1 MKRQK
6 NIVWGE
12 TVKPKAKKI
21 ILYLLLFLP
30 VALLFAY
37 VAGGHK
43 DFLAEAVFIGIF
55 WLINSALAI
64 MAVELKHSL
73 EKTLYDYKNI
83 MLVGGILFL
92 FTMAVALFLWIFFDY
107 YKNPISVQTVYDV
120 VLAFPEKFS
129 YYAVFILSAICVL
142 LGVSNIELLR
152 KEGFHLHNAL
162 SVLLAALYLGGTAA
176 VYILS
181 DLLEEHTGTE
191 TPLTAFLNIAF
202 PLFCLLMLCYF
213 ECILAGTAVMGYR
226 AAKQVPAYDKD
237 YIIILGCSIDKKGG
251 LLPLL
256 KGRVDRAV
264 RYAWEQE
271 RTSGKSLRYIP
282 SGGKGS
288 NEVIS
293 EASAMELYLLSH
305 GAEREEVIPEN
316 RSTNTY
322 ENMKFS
328 KAILDKLDPDA
339 KVAFAT
345 TNYHMLRSGILA
357 QKVGLDAEG
366 IAAATKWYFWPN
378 GFLREFFAII
388 VMHLKSHIA
397 VGAALLIL
405 SVLVGFAGSMGFMG

>member
-1 MKRQK
+1 M
-6 NIVWGE
+6 
-12 TVKPKAKKI
+12 KPKAKKK
-21 ILYLLLFLP
+21 ILYLLLLLP
-30 VALLFAY
+30 VVVLFIY

-181 DLLEEHTGTE
+181 DLLEEHTGNN
-191 TPLTAFLNIAF
+191 TPLTAFFNIAF
-202 PLFCLLMLCYF
+202 SLFCLLMLCYF

-271 RTSGKSLRYIP
+271 RTSGKPLRYIP

-328 KAILDKLDPDA
+328 KAIIDKLNPNA

-366 IAAATKWYFWPN
+366 IAGSTKWYFWPN
-378 GFLREFFAII
+378 GFLREFFAIL

-397 VGAALLIL
+397 VGAALLLL
-405 SVLVGFAGSMGFMG
+405 SVLVGWIGSAGVIG